1 MRMSAAVLGDNRH
14 MSSAAQTLHEAPS
27 ADDGL
32 ALRFYTVTSGDGTE
46 LQAWTNDV
54 VGPTVLLCN
63 GLGTNPYSWPALL
76 DPECGVHVIS
86 WNHRGTGGSQR
97 PVDTE
102 HVGIDAFA
110 EDAIAVLDDAGIDA
124 CVLMGW
130 SMGVNTMFEVAVQH
144 PERVAGLFAV
154 GGVPGDTFASMLAPI
169 FVPRPI
175 RKPIT
180 VNMARVM
187 KLMGK
192 PLTEIASRLP
202 VGPITYQVLS
212 HSGFMLP
219 MPDPELARRAIKE
232 FLTTPIDWYMHL
244 ALHSSLHLRV
254 SLRSIDVPA
263 SFLAGRLDIL
273 ASSHDMKTAAERIPG
288 ATYDEILATHFISME
303 KPTEVHDAL
312 LDLLDRVPE

>member
-1 MRMSAAVLGDNRH
+1 
-14 MSSAAQTLHEAPS
+14 MSSAAQTLHVAPS
-27 ADDGL
+27 VDDGL
-32 ALRFYTVTSGDGTE
+32 ALRHYTVTSGDGTR

-54 VGPTVLLCN
+54 DGPTVLLCN

-76 DPECGVHVIS
+76 DPECGVRVIS
-86 WNHRGTGGSQR
+86 WNHRGTGGSER

-110 EDAIAVLDDAGIDA
+110 EDAIAVLDDAGVDA

-130 SMGVNTMFEVAVQH
+130 SMGVNTMFEVAVRH
-144 PERVAGLFAV
+144 PERVTGLFAV
-154 GGVPGDTFASMLAPI
+154 GGVPGDTFASMLAPV

-180 VNMARVM
+180 VNAARVM
-187 KLMGK
+187 KLIGK
-192 PLTEIASRLP
+192 PLTQIASRLP
-202 VGPITYQVLS
+202 VGPISIQVMT

-254 SLRSIDVPA
+254 SLRTIDVPT
-263 SFLAGRLDIL
+263 SFLAGKYDIL
-273 ASSHDMKTAAERIPG
+273 ASSHDMSTAAERIPG
-288 ATYDEILATHFISME
+288 ATYEEIAATHFISME
-303 KPTEVHDAL
+303 KPTEVHEAL